1 MTTQTTTEQ
10 ATTEQATDGT
20 EVLRHQMIFVN
31 LPVTDVDATRAF
43 FTAVGYRFDETMCNE
58 QALCLELGPNLYA
71 MLLRRDFFAGFHS
84 DTTAEAG
91 QREVLTCLAAS
102 SREEVDRVVD
112 AAITAGGR
120 EGHKQEQGTFM
131 YGRSYADL
139 DGHVWEIMWMDVEAA
154 AEPGAWD

>member
-10 ATTEQATDGT
+10 DTQTTQTGTDR
-20 EVLRHQMIFVN
+20 LRHQMIFVN
-31 LPVTDVDATRAF
+31 LPVADVDATRAF
-43 FTAVGYRFDETMCNE
+43 FTAVGYGFDETMCNE

-71 MLLRRDFFAGFHS
+71 MLLRRDFFAGFHH

-91 QREVLTCLAAS
+91 QREVLTCLAAT
-102 SREEVDRVVD
+102 SRDEVDRIVD
-112 AAITAGGR
+112 AAVAAGGR